1 MPAVTGAV
9 ALKGY
14 LSNEFSEIWK
24 YEEGTSDKTAVE
36 KEKKWF
42 LIKLFILNF
51 YLNYKIF
58 FIFI

>member
-24 YEEGTSDKTAVE
+24 YEEGTVDKTAVE

-42 LIKLFILNF
+42 LIRLFMFNF
-51 YLNYKIF
+51 YLN
-58 FIFI
+58 